1 MKLAGRN
8 IILGVTG
15 GIAIYKSASLLRKL
29 RVEEGADVQVIMTAS
44 ALKFM
49 TPLIFETFSGKP
61 VWTNLFSD
69 SEMVGVRHVDISKW
83 ADAVLVCPATANIIG
98 KAANGIADDL
108 LSTVICD
115 AGTKSLFA
123 AAMESGMYDNPVVK
137 ENVKRLKDAG
147 FGFIE
152 PETGALA
159 SGAEG
164 IGRLADEDTII
175 QSLKNHLPPG
185 TLEDKKI
192 IVTAGPT
199 REYIDPVRFISNPSS
214 GKMGYALADAA
225 RKAGADVTLISG
237 PVDLPEP
244 VGVDV
249 KRVTTVEEMKNAL
262 LEKFADCDALLM
274 AAAVGD
280 YAPSEVYEQKIKKNG
295 EDLTLKLKR
304 TEDILKTVKSLKKN
318 KIVIGFSVETEKLT
332 ENSKSKLKEKGL
344 DLIIANNPNENGAGF
359 AHDTN
364 KVSIIDSKGEIEELD
379 LMSKQELSAI
389 IIGKLSNLL
398 NGS

>member
-15 GIAIYKSASLLRKL
+15 GIAIYKSASLLRRLK
-29 RVEEGADVQVIMTAS
+29 VEEGAEVQVIMSSS

-69 SEMVGVRHVDISKW
+69 SELVGVRHVDISEW
-83 ADAVLVCPATANIIG
+83 ADALLICPATANVIG

-115 AGTKSLFA
+115 AGTKSIFA
-123 AAMESGMYDNPVVK
+123 AAMESGMYNNPVVK

-152 PETGALA
+152 PEIGALA

-175 QSLKNHLPPG
+175 QALKNHLPSG
-185 TLEDKKI
+185 ALEDKKI
-192 IVTAGPT
+192 TVTAGPT

-225 RKAGADVTLISG
+225 KKAGADVTLISG

-244 VGVDV
+244 AGVEV
-249 KRVTTVEEMKNAL
+249 IRVTTVEEMKKAL
-262 LEKFADCDALLM
+262 LERFEMSDALLM

-280 YAPSEVYEQKIKKNG
+280 YTPAEVYDQKIKKNG
-295 EDLTLKLKR
+295 EDLTLILKR
-304 TEDILKTVKSLKKN
+304 TDDILKGLKKLKKN

-332 ENSKSKLKEKGL
+332 ENSKSKLKGKGL

-379 LMSKQELSAI
+379 LMSKQELSSI
-389 IIGKLSNLL
+389 VINKLSILL

>member
-83 ADAVLVCPATANIIG
+83 ADAVLICPATANIIG

-115 AGTKSLFA
+115 AGTKSVFA
-123 AAMESGMYDNPVVK
+123 AAMESGMYNNPVVK

-175 QSLKNHLPPG
+175 QALKNHLPSG

-199 REYIDPVRFISNPSS
+199 REYIDPVRFISNPST

-295 EDLTLKLKR
+295 EDLTLKLRR

-379 LMSKQELSAI
+379 LMSKQELSAVI
-389 IIGKLSNLL
+389 IDKLSILL

>member
-83 ADAVLVCPATANIIG
+83 ADAVLICPATANIIG

-115 AGTKSLFA
+115 AGTKSIFA
-123 AAMESGMYDNPVVK
+123 AAMESGMYNNPVVK

-175 QSLKNHLPPG
+175 QALKNHLPSG

-199 REYIDPVRFISNPSS
+199 REYIDPVRFISNPST

-237 PVDLPEP
+237 PVDLSEP

-295 EDLTLKLKR
+295 EDLTLKLRR

-379 LMSKQELSAI
+379 LMSKQELSAVI
-389 IIGKLSNLL
+389 IDKLSILL

>member
-1 MKLAGRN
+1 
-8 IILGVTG
+8 
-15 GIAIYKSASLLRKL
+15 
-29 RVEEGADVQVIMTAS
+29 
-44 ALKFM
+44 
-49 TPLIFETFSGKP
+49 
-61 VWTNLFSD
+61 
-69 SEMVGVRHVDISKW
+69 
-83 ADAVLVCPATANIIG
+83 
-98 KAANGIADDL
+98 
-108 LSTVICD
+108 
-115 AGTKSLFA
+115 
-123 AAMESGMYDNPVVK
+123 MYNNPVVK

-175 QSLKNHLPPG
+175 QALKNHLPSG

-199 REYIDPVRFISNPSS
+199 REYIDPVRFISNPST

-237 PVDLPEP
+237 PVDLSEP

-295 EDLTLKLKR
+295 EDLTLKLRR

-379 LMSKQELSAI
+379 LMSKQELSAVI
-389 IIGKLSNLL
+389 IDKLSILL

>member
-83 ADAVLVCPATANIIG
+83 ADAVLICPATANIIG

-115 AGTKSLFA
+115 AGTKSVFA
-123 AAMESGMYDNPVVK
+123 AAMESGMYNNPVVK
-137 ENVKRLKDAG
+137 ENVRRLKDAG

-175 QSLKNHLPPG
+175 QALKNHLPSG

-199 REYIDPVRFISNPSS
+199 REYIDPVRFISNPST

-225 RKAGADVTLISG
+225 KKAGADVTLISG

-262 LEKFADCDALLM
+262 LEKFAECDALLM

-295 EDLTLKLKR
+295 EDLTLKLRR

-379 LMSKQELSAI
+379 LMSKQELSDVI
-389 IIGKLSNLL
+389 IDKLSILL

>member
-123 AAMESGMYDNPVVK
+123 AAMESGMYNNPVVK

-175 QSLKNHLPPG
+175 QSLKNHLPSG

-262 LEKFADCDALLM
+262 LERFEECDALLM

>member
-61 VWTNLFSD
+61 VWTSLFSD

-83 ADAVLVCPATANIIG
+83 ADAILICPATANIIG

-123 AAMESGMYDNPVVK
+123 AAMESGMYNNPVVK

-175 QSLKNHLPPG
+175 QSLKNHLPSG
-185 TLEDKKI
+185 TLEGKKI

-225 RKAGADVTLISG
+225 KKAGAEVTLISG

-249 KRVTTVEEMKNAL
+249 KRVTTVEEMKNTL
-262 LEKFADCDALLM
+262 LERFEECDALLM

-304 TEDILKTVKSLKKN
+304 TEDILKTVEGLKKN

>member
-15 GIAIYKSASLLRKL
+15 GIAIYKSASLLRRLKG
-29 RVEEGADVQVIMTAS
+29 EEGAEVQVIMTAS

-49 TPLIFETFSGKP
+49 TPLIFETFSGKS

-69 SEMVGVRHVDISKW
+69 SEMVGVRHVDISEW
-83 ADAVLVCPATANIIG
+83 ADALLICPATANIIG

-123 AAMESGMYDNPVVK
+123 AAMESGMYNNPVVK

-175 QSLKNHLPPG
+175 QALKNHLPSG
-185 TLEDKKI
+185 ALEDKKI
-192 IVTAGPT
+192 TVTAGPT

-214 GKMGYALADAA
+214 GKMGYALAEAA
-225 RKAGADVTLISG
+225 RKAGADVTLSSG
-237 PVDLPEP
+237 PVSLPEP
-244 VGVDV
+244 AGVEV
-249 KRVTTVEEMKNAL
+249 IRVTTVEEMKKAL
-262 LEKFADCDALLM
+262 LERFETSDALLM

-280 YAPSEVYEQKIKKNG
+280 YTPAEVYDQKIKKNG
-295 EDLTLKLKR
+295 EDLTLILKR
-304 TEDILKTVKSLKKN
+304 TDDILKGLKKLKKN

-344 DLIIANNPNENGAGF
+344 DLIITNNPNENGAGF

-379 LMSKQELSAI
+379 LMSKQELSSI
-389 IIGKLSNLL
+389 VINKLSILL

>member
-83 ADAVLVCPATANIIG
+83 ADAVLICPATANIIG

-115 AGTKSLFA
+115 AGTKSVFA
-123 AAMESGMYDNPVVK
+123 AAMESGMYNNPVVK

-175 QSLKNHLPPG
+175 QALKNHLPSG

-199 REYIDPVRFISNPSS
+199 REYIDPVRFISNPST

-225 RKAGADVTLISG
+225 KKAGADVTLISG

-295 EDLTLKLKR
+295 EDLTLKLRR

-379 LMSKQELSAI
+379 LMSKQELSAVI
-389 IIGKLSNLL
+389 IDKLSILL

>member
-15 GIAIYKSASLLRKL
+15 GIAIYKSASLLRRLK
-29 RVEEGADVQVIMTAS
+29 VEEGAEVQVIMSSS

-69 SEMVGVRHVDISKW
+69 SEMVGVRHVDISEW
-83 ADAVLVCPATANIIG
+83 ADALLICPATANVIG

-115 AGTKSLFA
+115 AGTKSIFA
-123 AAMESGMYDNPVVK
+123 AAMESGMYNNPVVK

-175 QSLKNHLPPG
+175 QSLKNHLPSG

-225 RKAGADVTLISG
+225 KKAGA
-237 PVDLPEP
+237 
-244 VGVDV
+244 
-249 KRVTTVEEMKNAL
+249 
-262 LEKFADCDALLM
+262 
-274 AAAVGD
+274 
-280 YAPSEVYEQKIKKNG
+280 
-295 EDLTLKLKR
+295 
-304 TEDILKTVKSLKKN
+304 
-318 KIVIGFSVETEKLT
+318 
-332 ENSKSKLKEKGL
+332 
-344 DLIIANNPNENGAGF
+344 
-359 AHDTN
+359 
-364 KVSIIDSKGEIEELD
+364 
-379 LMSKQELSAI
+379 
-389 IIGKLSNLL
+389 
-398 NGS
+398 